1 MNSHIAQRYAR
12 TSSFILGAGILGVLL
27 GPLASAISLSHAASP
42 APPVQPRSDINRAV
56 PGAKTGMLKMMTDT
70 TVQIDNA
77 TYPLAPRSVIE
88 TQTGSSRPRQPG
100 WQKRLAYP
108 IFVQYWLEKTGVT
121 QMILYSKDR

>member
-1 MNSHIAQRYAR
+1 VNSHMAQRYAR
-12 TSSFILGAGILGVLL
+12 TFSFILGAGIVGVLL
-27 GPLASAISLSHAASP
+27 GPMAGAISLSHAASP
-42 APPVQPRSDINRAV
+42 SPSVPQHSDINRAV
-56 PGAKTGMLKMMTDT
+56 PGAKTGMLKMMTET

-88 TQTGSSRPRQPG
+88 TQTGSSMPRPPG

-121 QMILYSKDR
+121 QMILYSKGR

>member
-12 TSSFILGAGILGVLL
+12 TSSFILGAGIVGLLL
-27 GPLASAISLSHAASP
+27 GPMAGAISLSHAASP
-42 APPVQPRSDINRAV
+42 APPVKSHSDINRTL

-70 TVQIDNA
+70 TAQIDNA

-88 TQTGSSRPRQPG
+88 TETGSSLSRKPG

-108 IFVQYWLEKTGVT
+108 ISVQYWLEKPGIT
-121 QMILYSKDR
+121 QMLLYSNGR

>member
-12 TSSFILGAGILGVLL
+12 TFSFVLGAGILGVLL
-27 GPLASAISLSHAASP
+27 GPLAGAISLSHAASP
-42 APPVQPRSDINRAV
+42 APPVKSRSDINRAL

-70 TVQIDNA
+70 TAQIDNA

-88 TQTGSSRPRQPG
+88 TQTGSSLATIPG

-108 IFVQYWLEKTGVT
+108 VFVQYWLGKTGIT
-121 QMILYSKDR
+121 QMILYSNGR